1 MADRRLIFV
10 YFDGCE
16 VLDFA
21 GPLQAFHE
29 AKALG
34 APYSF
39 VHCGA
44 SAAARTAQG
53 LALADLA
60 PLPAAGP
67 ADLIFVPGFTP
78 PSRASPA
85 IVAWLR
91 KSAAAGAAI
100 ASVCTGALLLA
111 AAGLLKGRRCTT
123 HWRRT
128 AELQERCPSAQVL
141 VDRLFVEDGPVI
153 SSAGIAS
160 GIDLALALIERHH
173 GALLASRVAREMVVY
188 LRRDANQTQESV
200 YLDHRTHLHPGVH
213 AVQDWLCAHAADRSD
228 IPALARIARMSPRS
242 LTRAFRALT
251 GVTLHQYRTRLR
263 LERARTLMSN
273 PALTLEAIAG
283 ECGFADARQLRRV
296 WADAYQVSP
305 SRSRRAAATG

>member
-29 AKALG
+29 ARSLG

-44 SAAARTAQG
+44 SAAARTAQD
-53 LALADLA
+53 LSVADLA
-60 PLPAAGP
+60 PLPAAS
-67 ADLIFVPGFTP
+67 ASDLILVPGFTP
-78 PSRASPA
+78 PSRASRE
-85 IVAWLR
+85 IVSWLR
-91 KSAAAGAAI
+91 KSAASGASI
-100 ASVCTGALLLA
+100 ASICTGALLLA

-123 HWRRT
+123 HWKRT
-128 AELQERCPSAQVL
+128 AELQERCPSAEVL

-173 GALLASRVAREMVVY
+173 GALLAARVAREMVVY
-188 LRRDANQTQESV
+188 LRRDANQTQQSV

-251 GVTLHQYRTRLR
+251 GATLHEYRTRLR

-296 WADAYQVSP
+296 WAGVYQISP
-305 SRSRRAAATG
+305 SRSRRAAAIG